1 MVKIIHREEI
11 EKFGEL
17 RKQFYKMPAAK
28 TSDSNDIFGVF
39 LETELL
45 IELPWE
51 LLNYGNYIAIFHHL
65 LVSDEI

>member
-17 RKQFYKMPAAK
+17 RKQFYKMPAAMA
-28 TSDSNDIFGVF
+28 SDSNDIFGVI

-45 IELPWE
+45 LELPRE
-51 LLNYGNYIAIFHHL
+51 LLNFMN
-65 LVSDEI
+65 

>member
-17 RKQFYKMPAAK
+17 RKQFYKMPAAMA
-28 TSDSNDIFGVF
+28 SDSNDIFGVF

-45 IELPWE
+45 LELPRE
-51 LLNYGNYIAIFHHL
+51 LLNFMN
-65 LVSDEI
+65 